1 MRLLVVFT
9 CVAAVTT
16 GPALASPRNLL
27 FVVQPAPAPPEIAR
41 TGTPAA
47 IPDVRTAH
55 LPPDDHLT
63 FGDAPAKRD
72 PGVIEMPWIWHVL
85 REQVYARMPSYK
97 APDRFTLMLSPVVVV
112 SPSDTIPGVGV
123 AGAF

>member
-63 FGDAPAKRD
+63 FGDAPAKLD
-72 PGVIEMPWIWHVL
+72 PAEVEMPWIWRAL
-85 REQVYARMPSYK
+85 REQVHTRLPKYEEQ
-97 APDRFTLMLSPVVVV
+97 RFSVVVSPVVVT

-123 AGAF
+123 GGVF